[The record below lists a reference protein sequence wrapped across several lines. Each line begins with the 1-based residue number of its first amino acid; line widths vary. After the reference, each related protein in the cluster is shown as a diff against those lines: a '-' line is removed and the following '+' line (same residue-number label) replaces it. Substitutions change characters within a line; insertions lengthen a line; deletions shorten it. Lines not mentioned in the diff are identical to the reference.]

1 MLAQTFPNMFMA
13 LGEHMFTKQDH
24 ESMSRGQSPLTGYYL
39 DHGILA
45 GPKIEH
51 PNLI

>member
-24 ESMSRGQSPLTGYYL
+24 ESMSRVQSSLTGNYL
-39 DHGILA
+39 DHGSLG
-45 GPKIEH
+45 GPKLE
-51 PNLI
+51 NRN